1 MGQVVAAVVVY
12 CQVKWLFGWRLAKK
26 EGVVFVVTALGGV
39 DVRNLVGVPCGG
51 LYFCHLFAFGLH
63 FFRFLRFFA
72 GWDSGESCVVYGG
85 CIGAMHTS

>member
-12 CQVKWLFGWRLAKK
+12 CQVKWQFGWCLAKK

-51 LYFCHLFAFGLH
+51 LYFCRLFAFGLH

-72 GWDSGESCVVYGG
+72 GWDSDESCVAGVG
-85 CIGAMHTS
+85 